1 MPPAGFRHLGRLGA
15 LFGRTSA
22 DGNSSL
28 SHKLAVGSRVTCSSH
43 SEGKFVANTAV
54 KCFSTTSSVS
64 GNVLDISGI
73 FPPIPTPFISS
84 HDDDGVANAGKLTID
99 IIIPFPKVIIVNS
112 RRGVFQSF

>member
-1 MPPAGFRHLGRLGA
+1 MPPAGFRYLGRLGA

-28 SHKLAVGSRVTCSSH
+28 SHKLAVGSRGTCSSH
-43 SEGKFVANTAV
+43 SEGKFVVSPAV

-99 IIIPFPKVIIVNS
+99 ITIPFP
-112 RRGVFQSF
+112 RLQL